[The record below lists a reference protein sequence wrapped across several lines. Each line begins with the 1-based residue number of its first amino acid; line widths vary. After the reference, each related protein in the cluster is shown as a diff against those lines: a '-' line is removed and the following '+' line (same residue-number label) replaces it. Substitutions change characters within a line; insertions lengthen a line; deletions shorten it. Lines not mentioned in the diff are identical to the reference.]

1 MKRPFPTS
9 VMKGLIEQS
18 SNRAIEQSS
27 NRAIV
32 DFFASFNL
40 RTFLPSLGIVLM
52 LMVCLPVTN
61 AIAQVEWSSRYVTLA
76 TADQINP
83 SVAKPPNAEYTVVV
97 WEDRRSDT
105 SDIYAQMIESA
116 TGLAMWDPI
125 DGVAVCTAIGAQRN
139 PRAAY
144 DSLGGVIIVWEDYRD
159 RWRSEILDTTVMD
172 IYAHR
177 IILSNGQLDAN
188 WSSNPDGVPVCARTG
203 QRARGPRIAGST
215 DGAYITWTDFRNST
229 GHPNYYNRDVYI
241 QYLLVST
248 GSHPAGY
255 NWVGNGVN
263 VTIANPCPAWENQC
277 DQQNPDIVLD
287 FSVGTQRNRY
297 GAIVVYEDNRID
309 PWQIFA
315 DNIGADGSN
324 RWGFDLHVAENLQAE
339 QVDPHIAST
348 GSGGTPHLGAV
359 VTWQDT
365 RNLMYTEE
373 DLYAQLI
380 TPAGNYGWSQSG
392 EAVCTA
398 DLVQRRPRIAASG
411 SDVLIVWE
419 DLRDEATAGVDVYCN
434 AFDAG
439 SATPTWQPSTAGLLC
454 DEMEDQLVPEVD
466 ILDDFVVAWEDWRSG
481 DADIYGNLLYVID
494 PTQYRWPGTGQP
506 ITLGKHG
513 QIKPQVSGEVIV
525 WQDGRRQPIAGNRL
539 DQRADTNIYAQKL
552 GGECDLPTEM
562 LWRDEFVKWSWPF
575 DATSHRMAVDREGS
589 QYVTWVEAR
598 VMGESTMEHVFVQ
611 KLDRDGVPKWL
622 NDGVLVSGG
631 EDPGTEP
638 DICVDDEEGCFVT
651 WVKGGNQIHL
661 AHVDYNG
668 DVVESLN
675 VSANILHAGQAPRV
689 VEDDAGG
696 VLIGY
701 HNTANDVVLAH
712 YDGGLNWIDNRLIG
726 AGGLPWAGLKMSK
739 DRLGGTW
746 LVWYDPSIDY
756 LGGHYNGAGLPAG
769 PVGVGGFVSIGN
781 QFDIDTDYLS
791 SSQPKNQTQ
800 YDCLFAGVGTEAA
813 PARQDVW
820 VARMNFVGGALK
832 ITGTSNITENNLR
845 PTGQGLAHDSWH
857 PAISADSLA
866 VDWSNPYAPEIGG
879 ALISFTNSYTDP
891 NVQQTRYSV
900 LSGRVTWN
908 WDSFLMEYIFAG
920 YSPGQHSDYV
930 LDDDM
935 THEAR
940 SDIAVRMGDFEK
952 SGANDPV
959 YGVVVWSSDNTSGCL
974 SPLAL
979 RAQLID
985 YSDGTQSTAFKWSAT
1000 GTPVARL
1007 YGTTE
1012 QIEPMIKSTP
1022 IGGEFVPN
1030 YPLPVLWSDSR
1041 SGTRCLLMTRVY
1053 NDPVLAEMR
1062 WIKEAANTSPIPAD
1076 LRLQQGYPHPVSFS
1090 QHSGFTLPYAIDED
1104 ADAVIEFHD
1113 MLGRRAVVLTG
1124 VRLTAASSF
1133 HHISASTY
1141 QSLAPGLYQLSVV
1154 TAQTRA
1160 QRRIVLVR

>member
-1 MKRPFPTS
+1 MKRPFFDS
-9 VMKGLIEQS
+9 VLKGS
-18 SNRAIEQSS
+18 SINRSI
-27 NRAIV
+27 R
-32 DFFASFNL
+32 DFFRSFNL
-40 RTFLPSLGIVLM
+40 RTCLSSLGIVLM
-52 LMVCLPVTN
+52 LVVCLPVTN

-76 TADQINP
+76 TADQVNP
-83 SVAKPPNAEYTVVV
+83 SVAKPPNAGYTVTV
-97 WEDRRSDT
+97 WEDRRNGA
-105 SDIYAQMIESA
+105 SDIYAQMIEND

-125 DGVAVCTAIGAQRN
+125 DGVPVCTAVGAQRN

-144 DSLGGVIIVWEDYRD
+144 DSLGGVIIVWEDFRD
-159 RWRSEILDTTVMD
+159 RHDSPINDTTVMD

-177 IILSNGQLDAN
+177 IILSSGQLDAN
-188 WSSNPDGVPVCARTG
+188 WSANPDGVPVCVRTG
-203 QRARGPRIAGST
+203 QRARGPRIAGTT

-229 GHPNYYNRDVYI
+229 GYPNYYNRDVYI
-241 QYLLVST
+241 QYLLAST
-248 GSHPAGY
+248 GSHPSGY
-255 NWVGNGVN
+255 NWVSNGIN
-263 VTIANPCPAWENQC
+263 VTVADPCPERENQC
-277 DQQNPDIVLD
+277 NQQNPDIVVD
-287 FSVGTQRNRY
+287 FSVATQLNRY
-297 GAIVVYEDNRID
+297 GAIVAYEDDRSD
-309 PWQIFA
+309 PWQIYA

-324 RWGFDLHVAENLQAE
+324 RWGYDLHVAPHLQAD

-348 GSGGTPHLGAV
+348 GSSGNPNLGAV

-365 RNLMYTEE
+365 RNGMYTQ

-380 TPAGNYGWSQSG
+380 TPDGYYGQAHNWSQSG

-398 DLVQRRPRIAASG
+398 DRVQRRPRITAGG

-419 DLRDEATAGVDVYCN
+419 DLRDEATTGVDVYCN
-434 AFDAG
+434 VFDAS
-439 SATPTWQPSTAGLLC
+439 SAMPIWQPSTAGLLC
-454 DEMEDQLVPEVD
+454 DELEDQLAPEAD
-466 ILDDFVVAWEDWRSG
+466 IISNFVVAWEDWRQGTTS
-481 DADIYGNLLYVID
+481 DIYGNELPVND

-525 WQDGRRQPIAGNRL
+525 WQDGRRQPIPGNRL

-552 GGECDLPTEM
+552 GDECDLPTEM
-562 LWRDEFVKWSWPF
+562 LWRDEFVKWSWAF
-575 DATSHRMAVDREGS
+575 DATSHRMALDREGS
-589 QYVTWVEAR
+589 QYVAWVETR
-598 VMGESTMEHVFVQ
+598 VIGESTMEHVFVQ
-611 KLDRDGVPKWL
+611 KLDRDGVPKWF

-631 EDPGTEP
+631 EDPGTDP

-668 DVVESLN
+668 DIAAVLN
-675 VSANILHAGQAPRV
+675 VSAGLGAGYTPRV

-701 HNTANDVVLAH
+701 HNTLNDVVLAH
-712 YDGGLNWIDNRLIG
+712 YDDGLNWIDAQSIPNAGFHAG
-726 AGGLPWAGLKMSK
+726 AWAGLKMSK

-746 LVWYDPSIDY
+746 LVWYNQSIDY
-756 LGGHYNGAGLPAG
+756 LGGHYNGVGLPAG
-769 PVGVGGFVSIGN
+769 PVAVGGFASIGN

-791 SSQPKNQTQ
+791 SSQPASQTQ
-800 YDCLFAGVGTEAA
+800 YDCVFTGVGTDAA

-820 VARMNFVGGALK
+820 VARLYLDLFATPVFGGL
-832 ITGTSNITENNLR
+832 SNITNNFSR
-845 PTGQGLAHDSWH
+845 PSGQGLAHDSWH

-866 VDWSNPYAPEIGG
+866 YDWSNPYAPEIGG

-900 LSGRVTWN
+900 LSGRAIWK
-908 WDSFLMEYIFAG
+908 WAG
-920 YSPGQHSDYV
+920 GAYALHDYTPSRHGDYV

-935 THEAR
+935 THEAL

-952 SGANDPV
+952 SGANDQV

-974 SPLAL
+974 SPVAL
-979 RAQLID
+979 RAQLVD
-985 YSDGTQSTAFKWSAT
+985 YSDMTQNTAFKWSAI

-1012 QIEPMIKSTP
+1012 QIEPMIKATP

-1062 WIKEAANTSPIPAD
+1062 WIKEAANTSPLPAD
-1076 LRLQQGYPHPVSFS
+1076 LHLQQGYPHPVSLS
-1090 QHSGFTLPYAIDED
+1090 QHSGFTLPYAIDQD
-1104 ADAVIEFHD
+1104 ADAVIEFSD
-1113 MLGRRAVVLTG
+1113 MLGRKVAVLPA
-1124 VRLTAASSF
+1124 VRLTAASSVY
-1133 HHISASTY
+1133 HIPASSY
-1141 QSLAPGLYQLSVV
+1141 RSLAPGLYQLSVI

>member
-1 MKRPFPTS
+1 VKRRFLAS
-9 VMKGLIEQS
+9 VLKAS
-18 SNRAIEQSS
+18 SINRSI
-27 NRAIV
+27 R
-32 DFFASFNL
+32 DFFSSFNI
-40 RTFLPSLGIVLM
+40 RTCLSSLGIVLM

-76 TADQINP
+76 TADQVNP
-83 SVAKPPNAEYTVVV
+83 SVAKPPNPEYTVIV
-97 WEDRRSDT
+97 WEDRRSDS
-105 SDIYAQMIESA
+105 SDIYAQMIESN

-125 DGVAVCTAIGAQRN
+125 DGVPVCTAVGAQRN

-159 RWRSEILDTTVMD
+159 RYNSEILDTTVMD
-172 IYAHR
+172 IFAHR
-177 IILSNGQLDAN
+177 IILSSGQLDAN
-188 WSSNPDGVPVCARTG
+188 WSANPDGVPVCVRTG
-203 QRARGPRIAGST
+203 QRARGPRIAGTT
-215 DGAYITWTDFRNST
+215 DGAFITWTDFRNST

-241 QYLLVST
+241 QYLLAST
-248 GSHPAGY
+248 GSHPTGY
-255 NWVGNGVN
+255 NWVSNGIN
-263 VTIANPCPAWENQC
+263 VTVADPCPDWENQC

-287 FSVGTQRNRY
+287 FSVATQLNRY
-297 GAIVVYEDNRID
+297 GAIVVYEDNRHD
-309 PWQIFA
+309 PWQILA
-315 DNIGADGSN
+315 DNIRADGSN
-324 RWGFDLHVAENLQAE
+324 RWGYDFHVAPHLQAG

-348 GSGGTPHLGAV
+348 GSSGKPHLGAV

-365 RNLMYTEE
+365 RNWIYTEE

-380 TPAGNYGWSQSG
+380 TPDGSYGQANNWSQSG

-398 DLVQRRPRIAASG
+398 DLAQRRPRITAGG

-419 DLRDEATAGVDVYCN
+419 DLRDEATTGVDVYCN
-434 AFDAG
+434 VFDAS
-439 SATPTWQPSTAGLLC
+439 SAMPVWQPSTSGLLC
-454 DEMEDQLVPEVD
+454 DELEDQLAPEAD
-466 ILDDFVVAWEDWRSG
+466 IISNFVVAWEDWRTG
-481 DADIYGNLLYVID
+481 DPDIYGNLLYAND

-525 WQDGRRQPIAGNRL
+525 WQDGRRQPIPGNRL

-552 GGECDLPTEM
+552 GDECDLPTEM
-562 LWRDEFVKWSWPF
+562 LWRDEFVKWSWAF
-575 DATSHRMAVDREGS
+575 DASSHRMAVDREGS
-589 QYVTWVEAR
+589 QYVAWVEAR
-598 VMGESTMEHVFVQ
+598 VIGESTMEHVFVQ

-622 NDGVLVSGG
+622 NNGVLVSGG
-631 EDPGTEP
+631 EDPGTDP

-668 DVVESLN
+668 DIAEVLD
-675 VSANILHAGQAPRV
+675 VSAALNHAGYIPRV

-712 YDGGLNWIDNRLIG
+712 YDDGLNWIDDQLMG

-739 DRLGGTW
+739 DREGGVWAVWFNPTVEYFGAHYDGATMPLRSLGLT
-746 LVWYDPSIDY
+746 
-756 LGGHYNGAGLPAG
+756 GL
-769 PVGVGGFVSIGN
+769 VSIGDD
-781 QFDIDTDYLS
+781 FDIDTDYLP
-791 SSQPKNQTQ
+791 SSQPPGGGRNAIL
-800 YDCLFAGVGTEAA
+800 YDCLFAGVGIEKVGNA
-813 PARQDVW
+813 QMDVIVTRLW
-820 VARMNFVGGALK
+820 AENGTPS
-832 ITGTSNITENNLR
+832 ITWSTAKNITDNDNR
-845 PTGQGLAHDSWH
+845 PGPRTAFNAMH

-900 LSGRVTWN
+900 LSGRVTWI
-908 WDSFLMEYIFAG
+908 WDPLLMEYNFAS

-935 THEAR
+935 THEAL

-952 SGANDPV
+952 TGANDLV
-959 YGVVVWSSDNTSGCL
+959 SGVVVWSSDNTSGCL
-974 SPLAL
+974 SPLAV

-985 YSDGTQSTAFKWSAT
+985 YSDATQNSAFKWSAS

-1012 QIEPMIKSTP
+1012 QIEPVIKATP

-1053 NDPVLAEMR
+1053 NDEVLGEMR
-1062 WIKEAANTSPIPAD
+1062 WIKEAEHVTQFPTAFRI
-1076 LRLQQGYPHPVSFS
+1076 QQGYPHPVSVS
-1090 QHSGFTLPYAIDED
+1090 QHGGFTLPYVIDQD

-1113 MLGRRAVVLTG
+1113 MLGRTAAVLPG
-1124 VRLTAASSF
+1124 VRLTAGSSF
-1133 HHISASTY
+1133 HHIPASSY
-1141 QSLAPGLYQLSVV
+1141 RSLAPGLYQLSVI

-1160 QRRIVLVR
+1160 QRRIALVR